1 MCIRDRCYMSKEYV
15 IMTDSSCD
23 LSQELADQLGLEVLP
38 LEVMADG
45 KNYRNWLDGREIG
58 FKEFYKLAREGK
70 ELKTSAVNTAA
81 FEEKMEELL
90 KEDRDILYIGFST
103 GLSTTYNSGEAAA
116 RELREKYPD
125 RKIYTVDTLA
135 ASLGQGMI
143 IYYAAKKK
151 EAGAT
156 IEEVRDFV
164 ENEKLHMCHWFTVDD
179 LNYLK
184 RGGRISAATA
194 AIGTMLSIKPV
205 MHMDNEGHL
214 VAVGKARG
222 RKAALCQLL
231 DTMGELGE
239 GLEGQTTFICHSD
252 CMDDAQYVASQMKE
266 RFGVAQVNINWIGPV
281 IGAHTGP
288 GTIGIFFWGRE
299 R

>member
-1 MCIRDRCYMSKEYV
+1 MSKEYV

-81 FEEKMEELL
+81 FEEKMEKLL
-90 KEDRDILYIGFST
+90 EEGKDILYIGFST

-116 RELREKYPD
+116 RELREKYHD

-194 AIGTMLSIKPV
+194 AVGTMLSIKPV

>member
-1 MCIRDRCYMSKEYV
+1 MSKEYV

-23 LSQELADQLGLEVLP
+23 LPQELADQLGLEVLP

-194 AIGTMLSIKPV
+194 AVGTMLSIKPV

-288 GTIGIFFWGRE
+288 GTIGIFFWGSE

>member
-1 MCIRDRCYMSKEYV
+1 MSKEYV

-143 IYYAAKKK
+143 TYYAAKKK

-194 AIGTMLSIKPV
+194 AVGTMLSIKPV

-288 GTIGIFFWGRE
+288 GTIGIFFWGSE

>member
-1 MCIRDRCYMSKEYV
+1 MSKEYV

-81 FEEKMEELL
+81 FEEKMEKLL
-90 KEDRDILYIGFST
+90 EEGKDILYIGFST

-194 AIGTMLSIKPV
+194 AVGTMLSIKPV

>member
-1 MCIRDRCYMSKEYV
+1 MSKEYV

-81 FEEKMEELL
+81 FEEKMEKLL
-90 KEDRDILYIGFST
+90 KEGKDILYIGFSS

>member
-1 MCIRDRCYMSKEYV
+1 MSKEYV

-23 LSQELADQLGLEVLP
+23 LPQELADQLGLEVLP

-81 FEEKMEELL
+81 FEEKMEKLL
-90 KEDRDILYIGFST
+90 KEGKDILYIGFSS

-116 RELREKYPD
+116 RELREKYHD

-194 AIGTMLSIKPV
+194 AVGTMLSIKPV

-288 GTIGIFFWGRE
+288 GTIGIFFWGSE

>member
-1 MCIRDRCYMSKEYV
+1 MSKEYV

-23 LSQELADQLGLEVLP
+23 LPQELADRLGLEVLP

-143 IYYAAKKK
+143 TYYAAKKK

-194 AIGTMLSIKPV
+194 AVGTMLSIKPV

>member
-1 MCIRDRCYMSKEYV
+1 MSKEYV

-23 LSQELADQLGLEVLP
+23 LPQELADQLGLEVLP

-81 FEEKMEELL
+81 FEEKMEKLL
-90 KEDRDILYIGFST
+90 KEGKDILYIGFSS

-116 RELREKYPD
+116 RELREKYHD

-194 AIGTMLSIKPV
+194 AVGTMLSIKPV

-239 GLEGQTTFICHSD
+239 VLEGQTTFICHSD

-288 GTIGIFFWGRE
+288 GTIGIFFWGSE

>member
-1 MCIRDRCYMSKEYV
+1 MSKEYV

-143 IYYAAKKK
+143 TYYAAKKK

-194 AIGTMLSIKPV
+194 AVGTMLSIKPV

-281 IGAHTGP
+281 IGANTGP
-288 GTIGIFFWGRE
+288 GTIGIFFWGSE

>member
-1 MCIRDRCYMSKEYV
+1 MSKEYV

-23 LSQELADQLGLEVLP
+23 LPQELADQLGLEVLP

-81 FEEKMEELL
+81 FEEKMEKLL
-90 KEDRDILYIGFST
+90 EEGKDILYIGFST

-116 RELREKYPD
+116 RELREKYHD

-194 AIGTMLSIKPV
+194 AVGTMLSIKPV

>member
-1 MCIRDRCYMSKEYV
+1 MSKEYV

-23 LSQELADQLGLEVLP
+23 LPQELADQLGLEVLP

-90 KEDRDILYIGFST
+90 EEGKDILYIGFSA

-288 GTIGIFFWGRE
+288 GTIGIFFWGSE

>member
-1 MCIRDRCYMSKEYV
+1 MSKEYV

-23 LSQELADQLGLEVLP
+23 LPQELADQLGLEVLP

-90 KEDRDILYIGFST
+90 KEGKDILYIGFSS

-143 IYYAAKKK
+143 MYYAAKKK

-288 GTIGIFFWGRE
+288 GTIGIFFWGSE

>member
-1 MCIRDRCYMSKEYV
+1 MSKEYV
-15 IMTDSSCD
+15 IITDSSCD
-23 LSQELADQLGLEVLP
+23 LPQELADQLGLEVLP

-81 FEEKMEELL
+81 FEEKMEKLL
-90 KEDRDILYIGFST
+90 EEGKDILYIGFSA

-194 AIGTMLSIKPV
+194 AVGTMLSIKPV

-288 GTIGIFFWGRE
+288 GTIGIFFWGSE

>member
-1 MCIRDRCYMSKEYV
+1 MSKEYV

-23 LSQELADQLGLEVLP
+23 LPQELADQLGLEVLP

-143 IYYAAKKK
+143 TYYAAKKK

-231 DTMGELGE
+231 DTMSELGE

>member
-1 MCIRDRCYMSKEYV
+1 MSKEYV

-81 FEEKMEELL
+81 FEEKMEKLL
-90 KEDRDILYIGFST
+90 EEGKDILYIGFSA

-116 RELREKYPD
+116 RELREKYLD

-194 AIGTMLSIKPV
+194 AVGTMLSIKPV

>member
-1 MCIRDRCYMSKEYV
+1 MSKEYV

>member
-1 MCIRDRCYMSKEYV
+1 MSKEYV

-23 LSQELADQLGLEVLP
+23 LPQELADQLGLEVLP

-81 FEEKMEELL
+81 FEEKMEKLL
-90 KEDRDILYIGFST
+90 KEGKDILYIGFSS

-156 IEEVRDFV
+156 IEEVRAFV

-194 AIGTMLSIKPV
+194 AVGTMLSIKPV

-239 GLEGQTTFICHSD
+239 VLEGQTTFICHSD

-288 GTIGIFFWGRE
+288 GTIGIFFWGSE

>member
-1 MCIRDRCYMSKEYV
+1 MSKEYV

-194 AIGTMLSIKPV
+194 AVGTMLSIKPV

>member
-1 MCIRDRCYMSKEYV
+1 MSKEYV

-23 LSQELADQLGLEVLP
+23 LPQELADQLGLEVLP

-81 FEEKMEELL
+81 FEEKMEKLL
-90 KEDRDILYIGFST
+90 KEGKDILYIGFSA

-116 RELREKYPD
+116 RELREKYHD

-184 RGGRISAATA
+184 R
-194 AIGTMLSIKPV
+194 V
-205 MHMDNEGHL
+205 
-214 VAVGKARG
+214 
-222 RKAALCQLL
+222 
-231 DTMGELGE
+231 
-239 GLEGQTTFICHSD
+239 
-252 CMDDAQYVASQMKE
+252 
-266 RFGVAQVNINWIGPV
+266 
-281 IGAHTGP
+281 
-288 GTIGIFFWGRE
+288 
-299 R
+299 

>member
-1 MCIRDRCYMSKEYV
+1 MSKEYV

-23 LSQELADQLGLEVLP
+23 LPQELADQLGLEVLP

-81 FEEKMEELL
+81 FEEKMEKLL
-90 KEDRDILYIGFST
+90 EEGKDILYIGFSA

-205 MHMDNEGHL
+205 LHMDNVGHL
-214 VAVGKARG
+214 VAVCKARG

-266 RFGVAQVNINWIGPV
+266 RFGVAQVNINWIG
-281 IGAHTGP
+281 
-288 GTIGIFFWGRE
+288 
-299 R
+299 

>member
-1 MCIRDRCYMSKEYV
+1 M

-116 RELREKYPD
+116 RELREKYLD

-194 AIGTMLSIKPV
+194 AVGTMLSIKPV

>member
-1 MCIRDRCYMSKEYV
+1 MEK
-15 IMTDSSCD
+15 
-23 LSQELADQLGLEVLP
+23 LLG
-38 LEVMADG
+38 
-45 KNYRNWLDGREIG
+45 
-58 FKEFYKLAREGK
+58 EGK
-70 ELKTSAVNTAA
+70 DV
-81 FEEKMEELL
+81 
-90 KEDRDILYIGFST
+90 LYIGFST
-103 GLSTTYNSGEAAA
+103 GLSTTYNSGESAA

-143 IYYAAKKK
+143 TYYAAKKK

-164 ENEKLHMCHWFTVDD
+164 ESEKLHMCHWFTVDD

-222 RKAALCQLL
+222 RKAALKALA
-231 DTMGELGE
+231 DSMESTMLPGRNETIFISHGDS
-239 GLEGQTTFICHSD
+239 LE
-252 CMDDAQYVASQMKE
+252 DAEYLANLVRERTGVQDIVINYV
-266 RFGVAQVNINWIGPV
+266 GPV
-281 IGAHTGP
+281 IGAHAGP
-288 GTIGIFFWGRE
+288 GTIALFFWGSE

>member
-1 MCIRDRCYMSKEYV
+1 MSKEYV

-23 LSQELADQLGLEVLP
+23 LRQELADQLGLEVLP

-81 FEEKMEELL
+81 FEEKMEKLL
-90 KEDRDILYIGFST
+90 EEGKDILYIGFST

-194 AIGTMLSIKPV
+194 AVGTMLSIKPV

-288 GTIGIFFWGRE
+288 GTIGIFFWGSE

>member
-1 MCIRDRCYMSKEYV
+1 MSKEYV

-81 FEEKMEELL
+81 FEEKMEKLL
-90 KEDRDILYIGFST
+90 EEGKDILYIGFSE

-116 RELREKYPD
+116 RELREKYHD

-194 AIGTMLSIKPV
+194 AVGTMLSIKPV

>member
-1 MCIRDRCYMSKEYV
+1 MSKEYV

-23 LSQELADQLGLEVLP
+23 LPQELADQLGLEVLP

-81 FEEKMEELL
+81 FEEKMEKLL
-90 KEDRDILYIGFST
+90 KEGKDILYIGFSS

-116 RELREKYPD
+116 RELREKYLD

-156 IEEVRDFV
+156 IEEVRAFV

-194 AIGTMLSIKPV
+194 AVGTMLSIKPV

>member
-1 MCIRDRCYMSKEYV
+1 MSKEYV

-23 LSQELADQLGLEVLP
+23 LPQELADQLGLEVLP

-81 FEEKMEELL
+81 FEEKMEKLL
-90 KEDRDILYIGFST
+90 KEDKDILYIGFSA

-194 AIGTMLSIKPV
+194 AVGTMLSIKPV

-288 GTIGIFFWGRE
+288 GTIGIFFWGSE

>member
-1 MCIRDRCYMSKEYV
+1 MSKEYV

-45 KNYRNWLDGREIG
+45 ENYRNWLDGREIG

-81 FEEKMEELL
+81 FEEKMEKLL

-266 RFGVAQVNINWIGPV
+266 RFGVAQANINWIGPV

>member
-1 MCIRDRCYMSKEYV
+1 MSKEYV

-23 LSQELADQLGLEVLP
+23 LPQELADQLGLEVLP

-81 FEEKMEELL
+81 FEEKMEKLL
-90 KEDRDILYIGFST
+90 KEGKDILYIGFSS

-194 AIGTMLSIKPV
+194 AVGTMLSIKPV

-239 GLEGQTTFICHSD
+239 VLEGQTTFICHSD

>member
-1 MCIRDRCYMSKEYV
+1 MSKEYV

-23 LSQELADQLGLEVLP
+23 LPQELADRLGLEVLP

-81 FEEKMEELL
+81 FEEKMEKLL
-90 KEDRDILYIGFST
+90 KEGKDILYIGFSS

-194 AIGTMLSIKPV
+194 AVGTMLSIKPV

>member
-1 MCIRDRCYMSKEYV
+1 MSKEYV

-23 LSQELADQLGLEVLP
+23 LPQELADQLGLEVLP

-81 FEEKMEELL
+81 FEEKMEKLL
-90 KEDRDILYIGFST
+90 KEGKDILYIGFST

-116 RELREKYPD
+116 RELREKYHD

-194 AIGTMLSIKPV
+194 AVGTMLSIKPV

>member
-1 MCIRDRCYMSKEYV
+1 MSKEYV

-81 FEEKMEELL
+81 FEEKMEKLL
-90 KEDRDILYIGFST
+90 EEGKDILYIGFST

-116 RELREKYPD
+116 RELREKYHD

-194 AIGTMLSIKPV
+194 AVGTMLSIKPV

-288 GTIGIFFWGRE
+288 GTIGIFFWGSE

>member
-1 MCIRDRCYMSKEYV
+1 MSKEYV

-81 FEEKMEELL
+81 FEEKMEKLL
-90 KEDRDILYIGFST
+90 EEGKDILYIGFSA

-266 RFGVAQVNINWIGPV
+266 RFGVAQANINWIGPV

-288 GTIGIFFWGRE
+288 GTIGIFFWGSQR
-299 R
+299 

>member
-1 MCIRDRCYMSKEYV
+1 MSKEYV

-23 LSQELADQLGLEVLP
+23 LPQELADQLGLEVLP

-81 FEEKMEELL
+81 FEEKMEKLL
-90 KEDRDILYIGFST
+90 EEGKDILYIGFSA

-194 AIGTMLSIKPV
+194 AVGTMLSIKPV

-266 RFGVAQVNINWIGPV
+266 RFGVAQANINWIGPV

>member
-1 MCIRDRCYMSKEYV
+1 MSNEYV
-15 IMTDSSCD
+15 ILTDSSCD
-23 LSQELADQLGLEVLP
+23 LPQELADQLGLEVLP

-81 FEEKMEELL
+81 FEEKMEKLL
-90 KEDRDILYIGFST
+90 GEGKDVLYIGFST
-103 GLSTTYNSGEAAA
+103 GLSTTYNSGESAA

-143 IYYAAKKK
+143 TYYAAKKK

-164 ENEKLHMCHWFTVDD
+164 ESEKLHMCHWFTVDD

-184 RGGRISAATA
+184 MGGRLSAGA
-194 AIGTMLSIKPV
+194 AFFGSMLSIKPV
-205 MHMDNEGHL
+205 MHTSDEGKL
-214 VAVGKARG
+214 VPVSKVRG
-222 RKAALCQLL
+222 RKASLKALI
-231 DTMGELGE
+231 DKIAELGIE
-239 GLEGQTTFICHSD
+239 PSEQVMFICHAD
-252 CMDDAQYVASQMKE
+252 CEVEARAVAEEMKA
-266 RFGVAQVNINWIGPV
+266 RYGVKEVYINYIGPV
-281 IGAHTGP
+281 IGSHTGP
-288 GTIGIFFWGRE
+288 NTMGLFFVGTQR
-299 R
+299 

>member
-1 MCIRDRCYMSKEYV
+1 MSKEYV

-23 LSQELADQLGLEVLP
+23 LPQELADQLGLEVLP

-45 KNYRNWLDGREIG
+45 KKYRNWLDGREIG

-81 FEEKMEELL
+81 FEEKMEKLL
-90 KEDRDILYIGFST
+90 KEGKDILYIGFSA
-103 GLSTTYNSGEAAA
+103 GLSTTYNSGESAA

-143 IYYAAKKK
+143 TYYAAKKK

-164 ENEKLHMCHWFTVDD
+164 ESEKLHMCHWFTVDD

-222 RKAALCQLL
+222 RKAALKALA
-231 DTMGELGE
+231 DSMESTMLPGRNETIFISHGDS
-239 GLEGQTTFICHSD
+239 LE
-252 CMDDAQYVASQMKE
+252 DAEYLANLVRERTGVQDIVINYV
-266 RFGVAQVNINWIGPV
+266 GPV
-281 IGAHTGP
+281 IGAHAGP
-288 GTIGIFFWGRE
+288 GTIALFFWGSE

>member
-1 MCIRDRCYMSKEYV
+1 MSKEYV

-23 LSQELADQLGLEVLP
+23 LPQELADQLGLEVLP

-81 FEEKMEELL
+81 FEEKMEKLL
-90 KEDRDILYIGFST
+90 EEGKDILYIGFSS

-194 AIGTMLSIKPV
+194 AVGTMLSIKPV